1 VPLFAWEAR
10 TSDDE
15 ARTGELAGASEVQI
29 IEALRRQG
37 LRPTRVVLRT
47 LRADSRPAVGIA
59 PVRLSAALRALM
71 ALRTAGVGP
80 AEALDLAASRTTG
93 ELARTLRAAQL
104 AVESGVG
111 LGEALARHPA
121 TFGALGA
128 RVLASADARGTLEP
142 ALAGLVAL
150 LERSADVRARLK
162 QHAARPLL
170 AAAVALGALAL
181 LSAAVVPTVLAALV
195 RAGAPA
201 WPRMQTV
208 CSAMAFGT
216 SIAAALL
223 ALAAAALAVLTW
235 RRPRALALPA
245 GLGDAARRLALA
257 RFARALALLLA
268 AEVPRLA
275 ALELAAW
282 EADDRRLTVAALRAR
297 VGLSQGGDLG
307 GALAEAALPPEF
319 AAAVRAA
326 GRGGDL
332 PATLRQLAELDEDEA
347 LAWLSVRSWRIAQVL
362 YAMSAAALVAAALA
376 VHAAAAPLLRT

>member
-1 VPLFAWEAR
+1 MPLFAWEAR

-15 ARTGELAGASEVQI
+15 VRTGELAGASEVQI
-29 IEALRRQG
+29 VEVLRRQG
-37 LRPTRVVLRT
+37 LRPTRVELRT
-47 LRADSRPAVGIA
+47 LRADARPAVGID
-59 PVRLSAALRALM
+59 PFRLSAALRALM

-80 AEALDLAASRTTG
+80 AEALGLAAGRTTG
-93 ELARTLRAAQL
+93 EIARTLRAAQL

-128 RVLASADARGTLEP
+128 RVLASADARGALEP

-150 LERSADVRARLK
+150 LERSIDVRARLR
-162 QHAARPLL
+162 QTAARPLL
-170 AAAVALGALAL
+170 AAAVTLGAFAV
-181 LSAAVVPTVLAALV
+181 LSAAVVPTALAALV

-201 WPRMQTV
+201 WPRLQAV

-216 SIAAALL
+216 SMLAALL

-347 LAWLSVRSWRIAQVL
+347 LDWLSVRSWRIAQVL